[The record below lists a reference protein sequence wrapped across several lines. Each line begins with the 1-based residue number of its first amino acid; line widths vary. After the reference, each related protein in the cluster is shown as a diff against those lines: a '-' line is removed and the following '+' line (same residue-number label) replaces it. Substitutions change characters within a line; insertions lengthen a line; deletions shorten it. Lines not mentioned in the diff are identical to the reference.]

1 MAISIAKQLGLI
13 VVATTKNKN
22 KIDALHKYGAD
33 YVIIDNGQVAS
44 QFPSHNGVDCVL
56 ELIGTVKYLNPFWDP
71 LSTGSYPD
79 LESGGIN
86 GTALIL
92 LLFQERRPQC
102 EQKNLLII

>member
-1 MAISIAKQLGLI
+1 
-13 VVATTKNKN
+13 
-22 KIDALHKYGAD
+22 
-33 YVIIDNGQVAS
+33 
-44 QFPSHNGVDCVL
+44 
-56 ELIGTVKYLNPFWDP
+56 LIGTVKYLNPFWDP